1 MKTQVAIRKRMQALG
16 ISADELAARIGVDP
30 VTFRESLLGRR
41 DFGPEFGAVCA
52 ALGLDYSDFPSSLKS
67 IDWSA
72 LQEARG
78 LR

>member
-30 VTFRESLLGRR
+30 AAFKESLLGRR
-41 DFGPEFGAVCA
+41 DFGPEFGSVCA
-52 ALGLDYSDFPSSLKS
+52 ALGLDYSDFASSLKS